1 MKKLNAYYEKLFK
14 QLKIKKGD
22 KIVVHSNLFTFG
34 FNSPKLP
41 KIIIRNLKLA
51 VGFGGAIIMPLYT
64 FERST
69 THVFDKKKI
78 YKNKYTS
85 LLSEIFFKEKKVIRS
100 NCPIHSHIGYGKK
113 SDILLQSNPSNTYGR
128 KSDFQLMKINKFK
141 LLLLGCSAQ
150 EGATYFHQVEAME
163 NTSYGKWISFEKKI
177 ILNNKI
183 KKMRVNFFEKKKV
196 RHNLNKSL
204 ELISKKSKTY
214 ISFKNKYYSSSII
227 DIDELHKLTS
237 IQLKKNPYFLVKHA
251 K

>member
-34 FNSPKLP
+34 FSSPKLP

-64 FERST
+64 FERDT

-78 YKNKYTS
+78 YKNKYTN
-85 LLSEIFFKEKKVIRS
+85 LLSEIFFREKKIIRS

-113 SDILLQSNPSNTYGR
+113 SGILLQSNPSNTYGR
-128 KSDFQLMKINKFK
+128 KSDFELMKINKFK

-183 KKMRVNFFEKKKV
+183 KKMRVNFFEKKKI
-196 RHNLNKSL
+196 RHN
-204 ELISKKSKTY
+204 
-214 ISFKNKYYSSSII
+214 
-227 DIDELHKLTS
+227 
-237 IQLKKNPYFLVKHA
+237 
-251 K
+251 